1 MYTNLTGNK
10 EANKGDAFLYLI
22 NKSWRLVSANF
33 LPGIAPGSYRWL
45 PNIVIKCY
53 QRGDCAS
60 GLVPG

>member
-1 MYTNLTGNK
+1 
-10 EANKGDAFLYLI
+10 
-22 NKSWRLVSANF
+22 